1 MDSQFSNFVFFQLI
15 NDFLLDELDIFQWQ
29 LLQRTSLW
37 VGSVA
42 LILLT
47 LWILFQGYRLAAGRS
62 GEPMMALVGDALRA
76 VLIIGLATSMA
87 TGGSQLYW
95 RLTDGLAET
104 LNRVVTGQDESPFKS
119 IDRNMAVMQGS
130 LTLIDALNTGG
141 DAEVENAKTQA
152 QWFTGIGTAGP
163 ALVAG
168 SALLLNKIAVALF
181 LSFGPLFILCLLFK
195 KTEPMFGRWL
205 FYGLGTFFSL
215 SVLSVMAGLAMKMI
229 GAISMAFVARQLAVQ
244 SGVLTVTDGEGISSL
259 AMQQGGIGLLLSV
272 LLMMTPVM
280 AARFFNGLL
289 GQFAAFNAF
298 GRVGAGNARQ
308 RPPHAAPPHHG
319 GDDGPSPDHLPP
331 LHTRGAESAQH
342 LDVIKRQ
349 PSSEPTNGDGDFLE
363 RYPHALASNDWIGG
377 LRSTRTGVEN
387 MPPAIDH
394 ALPGINEDAIPISVV
409 READLANLKVSIG
422 QVTFDAEGN
431 DVHGSKYYS
440 RQLHWPGGESGIT
453 IGRGYDMRYR
463 TRASVLTD
471 LLVSGMKKEVA
482 ERFADGAGL
491 SHQNAKAFVDQ
502 HRHEYGE
509 ISRRLQRRLF
519 EDFVYP
525 RYVEDAKR
533 RYESYVATTPNA
545 PSWDDLDTRVK
556 DVAIDLTYQ
565 QGSVYR
571 RQMPFIAE
579 NNRDSLARYI
589 ESTPELSQYEG
600 GRHRVKYLRSD

>member
-1 MDSQFSNFVFFQLI
+1 MESELSNFVFFQLI

-104 LNRVVTGQDESPFKS
+104 LNRVITGQDESPFKS

-181 LSFGPLFILCLLFK
+181 LGFGPLFILCLLFK

-244 SGVLTVTDGEGISSL
+244 SGVLTVTDGEGVSSL

-289 GQFAAFNAF
+289 GQLAAFNAF

-308 RPPHAAPPHHG
+308 RPPHAAPPPHHG

-342 LDVIKRQ
+342 LDVIKKA
-349 PSSEPTNGDGDFLE
+349 PPDEGDFLA
-363 RYPHALASNDWIGG
+363 RYPHATAGLNGG
-377 LRSTRTGVEN
+377 GPGDPLPAALRGTEPVF
-387 MPPAIDH
+387 
-394 ALPGINEDAIPISVV
+394 SVN
-409 READLANLKVSIG
+409 AK
-422 QVTFDAEGN
+422 
-431 DVHGSKYYS
+431 
-440 RQLHWPGGESGIT
+440 
-453 IGRGYDMRYR
+453 GYI
-463 TRASVLTD
+463 
-471 LLVSGMKKEVA
+471 E
-482 ERFADGAGL
+482 GAGL
-491 SHQNAKAFVDQ
+491 IHNPVSALERGELNGPHAIVLHRTVSSTASSTIAAFERGVGTHFVIDKDGTIYQTASLGKKTAHVGPIRSRCFEENTCSPTEAARIRRYSPKQGHDHEKTKHYPERYPMNEDSVGIEVVAMYHQETEQWDAPTPAQKEA
-502 HRHEYGE
+502 
-509 ISRRLQRRLF
+509 ISRLVSLLQSNYSMT
-519 EDFVYP
+519 DADVYEHDKIS
-525 RYVEDAKR
+525 RKTAGEGAGLYDG
-533 RYESYVATTPNA
+533 N
-545 PSWDDLDTRVK
+545 DRVP
-556 DVAIDLTYQ
+556 A
-565 QGSVYR
+565 R
-571 RQMPFIAE
+571 FPPPFF
-579 NNRDSLARYI
+579 
-589 ESTPELSQYEG
+589 
-600 GRHRVKYLRSD
+600 